1 VYHHRHHDDKMAK
14 SSRATSVKKR
24 RSTLK
29 KNVFGPVEDARNE
42 RLSAKLLELA
52 SKPKMRAEMEVEQNG
67 MQPPLITT
75 LDSDANSTA
84 NADANSASTPANP
97 SEEAKEEQ
105 ATEGASPSYRSLSI
119 PIPACLVHADDQLPT
134 PPTTPTLDASATSTP
149 ILDVPAQKRLAKEL
163 LFFHLLGASTDVI
176 GFDDNGDL
184 QLSFGF
190 AGS

>member
-1 VYHHRHHDDKMAK
+1 MAK

-52 SKPKMRAEMEVEQNG
+52 SKPKMRAEMEAEQNG
-67 MQPPLITT
+67 MPPPRITNP
-75 LDSDANSTA
+75 DSDPNSRANT
-84 NADANSASTPANP
+84 DTNSAPTSANP

-105 ATEGASPSYRSLSI
+105 ATEGASPSSSSLSI
-119 PIPACLVHADDQLPT
+119 PIPACLVYANDQLPT
-134 PPTTPTLDASATSTP
+134 PPTTPTLDPSATTTP
-149 ILDVPAQKRLAKEL
+149 ILDLPAQKRLAKEM
-163 LFFHLLGASTDVI
+163 LFFHLLGAATDVI

>member
-1 VYHHRHHDDKMAK
+1 MAK

-67 MQPPLITT
+67 MPPPSITT
-75 LDSDANSTA
+75 LDSDSNSRANT
-84 NADANSASTPANP
+84 DTNSAPT

-105 ATEGASPSYRSLSI
+105 ATEGASPSSSSLSI
-119 PIPACLVHADDQLPT
+119 PIPACLVHTNDQLPT
-134 PPTTPTLDASATSTP
+134 PPTTPTLDASATTTP
-149 ILDVPAQKRLAKEL
+149 ILEVPAQKRLAKEM
-163 LFFHLLGASTDVI
+163 LFFHLLGAATDVI

-184 QLSFGF
+184 QLGFGF